1 MRPTDFANY
10 LSKYLSIYL
19 PGTVGLST
27 NTIASRR
34 DCFMLLLRYLQDV
47 KKLIPEK
54 VEVPVL
60 TAELITEYLNWLEI
74 ERCCSISTRNLRLSS
89 LKAFFRYLQIQTPD
103 YIYQCQQIAALP
115 MKKQPDYGLDYLNLD
130 CIKALLA
137 IILPDTEAGLRDL
150 TLVSVLYD
158 SAARVQE
165 IADLCI
171 RDVRLNKPA
180 TLRLIGKGQKARII
194 PIMEPTARLIESY
207 LHKVHASAS
216 NNNSPLF
223 YNRTGNKLSR
233 AGIAYVLN
241 KYVNVLRAERPD
253 IVPTTVSPHSMR
265 HSKSM
270 HMLSAGVP
278 LIYIRDYLG
287 HVEISTTEVYAR
299 ADTAQKRQA
308 IEMVSSPVGL
318 NEVPLWQENPS
329 LMKWLNSLC

>member
-10 LSKYLSIYL
+10 LSQYLSIYL
-19 PGTVGLST
+19 PGSVGLST

-34 DCFMLLLRYLQDV
+34 DCFVLLLRYLQDV

-54 VEVPVL
+54 IEVPVL
-60 TAELITEYLNWLEI
+60 TAELITEFLNWLEA
-74 ERCCSISTRNLRLSS
+74 ERCCSVSTRNLRLSS

-115 MKKQPDYGLDYLNLD
+115 MKKQPDYGLDYLSLD

-137 IILPDTEAGLRDL
+137 IISPDSEAGLRDL

-165 IADLCI
+165 VADLCI

-180 TLRLIGKGQKARII
+180 TLRLIGKGQKTRII
-194 PIMEPTARLIESY
+194 PIMEPTVRLIESY
-207 LHKVHASAS
+207 LRKVHVSAS

-223 YNRTGNKLSR
+223 YNRTGSKLTR

-241 KYVNVLRAERPD
+241 KYVNVLRTERPD
-253 IVPTTVSPHSMR
+253 IVPAAVSPHSMR

-318 NEVPLWQENPS
+318 SEVPLWQEDPS